1 MSVWIDQSL
10 KIQNMSLKLITLAAF
25 AATAQATPKVTACT
39 AAQTEEMTT
48 CKTKEMNLA
57 MQTIKEEQT
66 EEKLCQVYQALYAC
80 YPSCYC
86 DNAKNKAA
94 IDAGIELNQK
104 SFKDTVCVL
113 KCGAGSALAPGMA
126 LTLALMVAARL
137 YE

>member
-86 DNAKNKAA
+86 DNAKNKAV

-104 SFKDTVCVL
+104 SVPDCVL